1 MNKFSRTTRSVTF
14 AAMCGLALT
23 TGAVGVTFNSAPV
36 AAAQESEVNN
46 AAGISPLVNKDAKGR
61 LTIHKKGDPVSTGTP
76 TGNKDDGISGIGL
89 DGVGFTVCKIKD
101 IDLTS
106 NAGLAAAAGA
116 KPENY
121 YKNGQIVD
129 AGKLEVVAGGE
140 QITQNGGDIILKDLA
155 PAAYLVVETKPAENY
170 RPAAPFIAF
179 VPMTQ
184 NNAENG
190 GTSWN
195 YDVHAYPKNYSEK
208 TPEKKV
214 EDSGKNAG
222 DKIVYTVTAY
232 AQKIDKNAGEQRS
245 KFVVEDTLDPKVT
258 PPTIDEV
265 TIEGFASGDYT
276 VEVVGQKV
284 TVALTK
290 TGLDKLENDQA
301 VQVKIPVTVRE
312 DFNGTV
318 PNTAD
323 VIQNVPNS
331 AEDKKTIT
339 NEVKTYYGGVKF
351 IKVAAED
358 TDQNLEGAEFK
369 VFGVKEGQTCDKES
383 VDGSKAVLDQVKVN
397 GVPQTYKSGVDGAV
411 TISGLHVNDY
421 ANSTEGTSNL
431 YKSYCLVETKSPRG
445 YELLASPISF
455 EIKKSEVEGKDNPI
469 RLLTEVGQDGK
480 LKNLKDTTPNLPMT
494 GGAGIGIL
502 AALGALI
509 IGAGAW
515 LARRSSAKN

>member
-1 MNKFSRTTRSVTF
+1 MNKFSRATRSVTF

-23 TGAVGVTFNSAPV
+23 TGAVGVQATTDFVP
-36 AAAQESEVNN
+36 AAVAQESEVNN

-61 LTIHKKGDPVSTGTP
+61 LTIHKKGDPTGTGAP
-76 TGNKDDGISGIGL
+76 TGNKDDGVSGTGL
-89 DGVGFTVCKIKD
+89 DGVGFTVYKIKD

-106 NAGLAAAAGA
+106 NAGLAAAAEA

-121 YKNGQIVD
+121 YKNGQIVE
-129 AGKLEVVAGGE
+129 ASKLEMVAGGE

-184 NNAENG
+184 NNADNG

-245 KFVVEDTLDPKVT
+245 KFVVEDALDPKVT
-258 PPTIDEV
+258 PPAVDEV
-265 TIEGFASGDYT
+265 TVEGFSSGDYT

-301 VQVKIPVTVRE
+301 VRVKIPVTVRE
-312 DFNGTV
+312 NFNGTV

-331 AEDKKTIT
+331 TEDKKTTT

-358 TDQNLEGAEFK
+358 TNQNLEGAEFK
-369 VFGVKEGQTCDKES
+369 
-383 VDGSKAVLDQVKVN
+383 
-397 GVPQTYKSGVDGAV
+397 
-411 TISGLHVNDY
+411 
-421 ANSTEGTSNL
+421 
-431 YKSYCLVETKSPRG
+431 
-445 YELLASPISF
+445 
-455 EIKKSEVEGKDNPI
+455 
-469 RLLTEVGQDGK
+469 
-480 LKNLKDTTPNLPMT
+480 
-494 GGAGIGIL
+494 
-502 AALGALI
+502 
-509 IGAGAW
+509 
-515 LARRSSAKN
+515 

>member
-14 AAMCGLALT
+14 AAMCGLILT
-23 TGAVGVTFNSAPV
+23 TGAVGATPNSVLV
-36 AAAQESEVNN
+36 ATAQESLVNN
-46 AAGISPLVNKDAKGR
+46 AAGISPLINKDAKGS
-61 LTIHKKGDPVSTGTP
+61 LTIHKKGDPLNTGKP
-76 TGNKDDGISGIGL
+76 TGNKDDAVSGVGL
-89 DGVGFTVCKIKD
+89 DGVGFTVYKIKD

-116 KPENY
+116 KAENY
-121 YKNGQIVD
+121 YKNGKIVEQ
-129 AGKLEVVAGGE
+129 GKLEMIAGGE
-140 QITQNGGDIILKDLA
+140 QITKGGGDITFEGLT

-184 NNAENG
+184 NNAETG

-208 TPEKKV
+208 KPEKKV

-232 AQKIDKNAGEQRS
+232 AQKIDKNVGEQRS
-245 KFVVEDTLDPKVT
+245 KFIVEDILDPKLT
-258 PPTIDEV
+258 APNSDEV
-265 TIEGFASGDYT
+265 TVEGFSSGDYT
-276 VEVVGQKV
+276 VEITGQKV
-284 TVALTK
+284 TVSLTK
-290 TGLDKLENDQA
+290 TGLDKLENDQ
-301 VQVKIPVTVRE
+301 VVKVKIPAVVQE
-312 DFNGTV
+312 NFNGTI
-318 PNTAD
+318 PNTAN

-331 AEDKKTIT
+331 EEDKKTTT

-351 IKVAAED
+351 IKVSAAD
-358 TDQNLEGAEFK
+358 TSQKLEGAEFK
-369 VFGVKEGQTCDKES
+369 VFGVKEDQTCDKES
-383 VDGSKAVLDQVKVN
+383 VDGDKQVLEQVKVN
-397 GVPQTYKSGVDGAV
+397 GVSQTYKSNVDGTV

-421 ANSTEGTSNL
+421 ANSTEGTPNL
-431 YKSYCLVETKSPRG
+431 YKSYCLVETKSPKG
-445 YELLASPISF
+445 YELFAAPISF
-455 EIKKSEVEGKDNPI
+455 EIKKSEVEGKEDPI
-469 RLLTEVGQDGK
+469 RLLSEVGQDGK
-480 LKNLKDTTPNLPMT
+480 LKNLEDTTPNLPMT

-515 LARRSSAKN
+515 LARRNSAKN